1 MDALLRHDTHLVS
14 DRITRTDQ
22 SITINYTKHTDRC
35 ESLHLNSVLSYNTA
49 TGKHTGWINHYV
61 SSCCC
66 CSDLSTCDG
75 SPGCPSFTLTWQRY
89 GEDR

>member
-49 TGKHTGWINHYV
+49 TGKPLDE
-61 SSCCC
+61 S
-66 CSDLSTCDG
+66 
-75 SPGCPSFTLTWQRY
+75 QRIQLLLLL
-89 GEDR
+89 RPLHL

>member
-49 TGKHTGWINHYV
+49 TGKPTG
-61 SSCCC
+61 
-66 CSDLSTCDG
+66 
-75 SPGCPSFTLTWQRY
+75 
-89 GEDR
+89 